1 MTTLKHLGYIFQDG
15 PNRTQLLY
23 NKDLLKPVS
32 AFMGVNNKIIVAS
45 DKSKKANN

>member
-32 AFMGVNNKIIVAS
+32 AFMGVNNKIIGVIGQV
-45 DKSKKANN
+45 